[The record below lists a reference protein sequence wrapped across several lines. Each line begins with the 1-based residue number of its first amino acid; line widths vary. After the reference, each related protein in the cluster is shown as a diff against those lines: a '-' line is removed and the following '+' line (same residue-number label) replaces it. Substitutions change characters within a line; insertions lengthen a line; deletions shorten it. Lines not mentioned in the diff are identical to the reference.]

1 MANSKDSFAALPAIF
16 TMAIL
21 LIFGVLAV
29 QFRSYMQPLIILSAI
44 PLGAAGVVLGLFSVG
59 MDLSFIAMI
68 GAIGLVGIVVNDSLV
83 LIDFINQ
90 LRREGTP
97 LLDAV
102 IQGTLL
108 RLRPIFITSITT
120 VLGLAPLGLG
130 IAGEEPLLAPMAI
143 AISFGLAFATILA
156 LFIVPTAYLIV
167 EDIRQVSSRL
177 FKRKAA

>member
-1 MANSKDSFAALPAIF
+1 IF

-29 QFRSYMQPLIILSAI
+29 QFRSYLQPLIILSAI

-97 LLDAV
+97 LVEAV

-167 EDIRQVSSRL
+167 EDIRQLTQSGPQEEAV
-177 FKRKAA
+177 

>member
-1 MANSKDSFAALPAIF
+1 M
-16 TMAIL
+16 
-21 LIFGVLAV
+21 
-29 QFRSYMQPLIILSAI
+29 
-44 PLGAAGVVLGLFSVG
+44 
-59 MDLSFIAMI
+59 
-68 GAIGLVGIVVNDSLV
+68 LV
-83 LIDFINQ
+83 FY
-90 LRREGTP
+90 RTP
-97 LLDAV
+97 LVEAV

-167 EDIRQVSSRL
+167 EDIRQLTQSGPQEEAV
-177 FKRKAA
+177 

>member
-1 MANSKDSFAALPAIF
+1 MICNQKRAKLITYLFLC
-16 TMAIL
+16 L
-21 LIFGVLAV
+21 LLLRYINW
-29 QFRSYMQPLIILSAI
+29 I
-44 PLGAAGVVLGLFSVG
+44 
-59 MDLSFIAMI
+59 
-68 GAIGLVGIVVNDSLV
+68 

-90 LRREGTP
+90 LRRKGTP
-97 LLDAV
+97 LVEAV

-143 AISFGLAFATILA
+143 AISFGLAFATVLA

-167 EDIRQVSSRL
+167 EDIRRL
-177 FKRKAA
+177 TQGKSENEAV